1 MQNTATYR
9 TNKLNTYLANDIL
22 NSTPEKLLIKVYDFA
37 IVNCQR
43 RDIIKT
49 NDAIQQ
55 LINAL
60 RYDNEEVSAIST
72 GLLRLYQFCQDQM
85 RKHNYDLV
93 KEILSQLR
101 ETWLNVFNQVK
112 QNGY

>member
-9 TNKLNTYLANDIL
+9 TNKLNTYLANEIL
-22 NSTPEKLLIKVYDFA
+22 NSSPEKLLIKVFDFA
-37 IVNCQR
+37 IVNCQKK
-43 RDIIKT
+43 DIIKT

-60 RYDNEEVSAIST
+60 RFDNDEVKAIST

-85 RKHNYDLV
+85 RMHNYDVV
-93 KEILSQLR
+93 KEILIQLR
-101 ETWLNVFNQVK
+101 ETWMTVFNQVK
-112 QNGY
+112 TNGY

>member
-1 MQNTATYR
+1 MQNTATYK

-22 NSTPEKLLIKVYDFA
+22 NSSPEKLLIKVYDFA
-37 IVNCQR
+37 IVNCQKN
-43 RDIIKT
+43 DIIKT

-60 RYDNEEVSAIST
+60 RYDTEEVSAIST

-85 RKHNYDLV
+85 RKHNYELV

>member
-1 MQNTATYR
+1 MQYTATYK

-22 NSTPEKLLIKVYDFA
+22 NSYPEKLLIKVFDFA
-37 IVNCQR
+37 IVNSKKK
-43 RDIIKT
+43 DIIKT
-49 NDAIQQ
+49 NEAIQQ

-60 RYDNEEVSAIST
+60 RYDTEEMSAIST
-72 GLLRLYQFCQDQM
+72 GLFRLYQFCQDQM
-85 RKHNYDLV
+85 RKHNYELV
-93 KEILSQLR
+93 TEILSQLR